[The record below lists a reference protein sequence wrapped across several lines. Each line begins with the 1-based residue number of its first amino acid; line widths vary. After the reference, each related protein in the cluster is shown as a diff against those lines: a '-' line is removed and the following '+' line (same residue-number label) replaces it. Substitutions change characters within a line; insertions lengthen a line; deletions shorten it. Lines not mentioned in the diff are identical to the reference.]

1 MTEPVDPVEPV
12 DPGPRLVTEPVD
24 PGPSLAGG
32 VTEPADP
39 VDHPDCDPDVSWT
52 SGNVAEAFPGVCT
65 PLGFSFMHAPV
76 ELALRSAF
84 RDIGVFTDAQVRVPA
99 RVEQQFWSVF
109 AGRAAANMDQFRALA
124 DLTPGT
130 SATAVEQQLFGYV
143 RPGTV
148 DRNSYRRYP
157 AIAVK
162 APGVVA
168 RLGAR
173 HDARFAE
180 LRTWRTATLRGVPEL
195 DRAGCLRVIGDAQR
209 QFQEIMRL
217 HFLATFV
224 GNGVVDKLTEL
235 AARHGGPGLAARLL
249 SGVGS
254 DENEVAAD
262 LWELAHGRLEQ
273 TEFLDRHGY
282 HGPSEGQLDSV
293 SWRENPELLAAR
305 LADYRAMGD
314 SSPRAPRPRSAAQR
328 GERVGASGELAAAL
342 PALRRPSARLLVR
355 LAGRYLALREQG
367 KAGYLIT
374 FDVARAAARR
384 LGGQLVGAGVLS
396 EVGDVFFLTDAELRS
411 ADPGPAAALVP
422 ARRAVYLERQ
432 GQRLPDAWCGVPEP
446 IAVAAPGAGGPAAP
460 AGTTLTGVGAC
471 GGVVEGRARVVA
483 DPEKTEL
490 DEGDLLVCEATD
502 PSWISL
508 FVVASGVV
516 TDLGGMLSHGAIVA
530 RELGIP
536 CVVGTRTGSRQIRD
550 GQRIR
555 VDGARGVVELL
566 D

>member
-1 MTEPVDPVEPV
+1 MSLPDQA
-12 DPGPRLVTEPVD
+12 GPAVH
-24 PGPSLAGG
+24 A
-32 VTEPADP
+32 ADP
-39 VDHPDCDPDVSWT
+39 VDHPDCAPEVSWT

-99 RVEQQFWSVF
+99 RVEQQFWSAF

-157 AIAVK
+157 AIAVR
-162 APGVVA
+162 APAVVA
-168 RLGAR
+168 RLRSR
-173 HDARFAE
+173 HDACFAA
-180 LRTWRTATLRGVPEL
+180 LRTWRGATLPSVPAL
-195 DRAGCLRVIGDAQR
+195 DRAGCLRVISDAQWR
-209 QFQEIMRL
+209 FQEIMRL

-224 GNGVVDKLTEL
+224 GNGVVDKLTDL
-235 AARHGGPGLAARLL
+235 AARNGGPGLAARLL

-254 DENEVAAD
+254 DENQVAAD

-273 TEFLDRHGY
+273 AVFLDRHGY

-314 SSPRAPRPRSAAQR
+314 ASPRAPRPRSAGQR
-328 GERVGASGELAAAL
+328 GERDDACRELAAAL
-342 PALRRPSARLLVR
+342 PVWQRPSARLLVR
-355 LAGRYLALREQG
+355 LAGRFLALREQG

-384 LGGQLVGAGVLS
+384 LGGLLVEAGVIG
-396 EVGDVFFLTDAELRS
+396 EVGEVFFLTDDELRS
-411 ADPGPAAALVP
+411 AAPGPAAGLVP
-422 ARRAVYLERQ
+422 ARRAAYLARQ
-432 GQRLPDAWCGVPEP
+432 GQRLPDAWTGVPVP
-446 IAVAAPGAGGPAAP
+446 VTVTAPGAGGPAAP
-460 AGTTLTGVGAC
+460 AGTTLTGVGAG
-471 GGVVEGRARVVA
+471 GGVVEGRARVVT

-508 FVVASGVV
+508 SWSPRVWSPTSAGCSATARSWPGSSASPVSSAPAPGAGRSGTASGSGW
-516 TDLGGMLSHGAIVA
+516 TAPSASSSSSTESANCSADPPLY
-530 RELGIP
+530 
-536 CVVGTRTGSRQIRD
+536 
-550 GQRIR
+550 
-555 VDGARGVVELL
+555 
-566 D
+566 